1 MRIYLSGNE
10 ELASFHLPVV
20 QAKAVELAN
29 SCKRDGLSQNAMHF
43 GFDDT
48 GAQVSIQYVFGQTQ
62 AFIHA
67 PHIIDV
73 QTQGRE
79 EGQEPTLGTFY
90 VETTQGYFWV
100 HVLPGEEDELQ
111 VSLVPFGAT
120 KQGDD
125 ILSQEFVYPAMGHR
139 TPGMIAGCFGTE
151 ETRYVVSQACGVF
164 VGAGQEKGTIKMPP
178 VGSVDCRLNV
188 EENNIAHGKF
198 CIVENIEGKS
208 CFFRVLDVSI
218 NDDSEI
224 IVDAKTGNIDM
235 LSEGESGG
243 IIPDN
248 LEKIPCWIHRKCFG
262 SYFSPNK
269 TIGYHVDVGSDDDY
283 FGNAWAI
290 PSGIQDKLDNGM
302 EEFSYFNH
310 VMELYR
316 IAPLAAAPL
325 SVDDQ
330 SISLLLVSPT
340 MIWDAP
346 TRDEMCWGGYGNTEF
361 GCLDQQ
367 VDFQRNI
374 LAPRFCVAKYSF
386 ASGGVVSVTEPL
398 SANIYIK
405 SWCNFFGASFSALT
419 TKQCRSKPLV
429 HDSATKEAD
438 SPCGWSD
445 EGTAFCMSGQIAV
458 EQVVPKEQR
467 YMQHGIYGFEEDLI
481 VHRKIEFSFNMNS
494 YIASPINR
502 GKNFYF
508 LFDGLW
514 HESMA
519 AMWLTNPVVSNQCG
533 LCAEPAWVQ
542 APGGNVVFFV
552 GGSVPYGLTVQW
564 LAENATEYVQNL
576 QVVEPLA
583 VRDVYDGMTTS
594 SQLCFIAK
602 VPEMFAAPH
611 EPVILVGGITYPSPD
626 VDGETIS
633 CEYTLMSAPC
643 ICDGGFHF
651 GTSVYGGG
659 SHLSMSGGGAFILGG
674 CGPYNWS
681 VIGGSLYDAD
691 GSYGATV
698 NQTDKTSFQ
707 ITVSDY
713 SCSARLSVTDA
724 CGETIELEAE
734 DPGGARPIYG
744 PTFLQQGASAT
755 YHHGMGTSA
764 VYSGGMTVVSE
775 DTNSAVLQMPSTQ
788 TEPVTIGWSGP
799 CGWTGSLTVT
809 PGYCHCEDAGS
820 IAWACYSSWC
830 SWLNTS
836 GGTLG
841 VVGGCG
847 PLTWTIS
854 GGSFVVGGVDV
865 GSSIIATNTRYVDV
879 VVDAPNCEVS
889 VSVTDDT
896 CLTTITKEASRD
908 GGGSLTGPEV
918 LPWGNSAWYY
928 HNIANAVYSGGLVL
942 VQQTGNALL
951 LKMPEETTSVQ
962 TISVS
967 GACNMHAE
975 LEVAPSYCMCQ
986 NSSMSWG
993 QYSQDIALNGT
1004 VHMYFSG
1011 GCAPFSWYGSNVDFV
1026 DGAGSVI
1033 PFSARKSMNN
1043 LYVRSTDECEGS
1055 MTVTDRCGQS
1065 LSRSK
1070 SIFGTTGTVVGPSIL
1085 EPGESGTFYH
1095 DLGPSATYDGTL
1107 EMVQHAGNGWI
1118 LRMPDGATGS
1128 KTLTWTASCGRTAS
1142 TSVGVTTQL
1151 CSDNSYY
1158 VLDDSYLY
1166 QDGWKVTISGPGIP
1180 GVFVDSSIQT
1190 RTVAYGYPGASTWQG
1205 SFYPGCTVILV
1216 RGAAA
1221 WSGLY
1226 YYTPYYVQYAEAYPT
1241 PGCI

>member
-1 MRIYLSGNE
+1 MRIYVTGNE
-10 ELASFHLPVV
+10 DTARYHLPVV
-20 QAKAVELAN
+20 QARAMDFAER
-29 SCKRDGLSQNAMHF
+29 CKCAGLSQDAMAF
-43 GFDDT
+43 SFEDT
-48 GAQVSIQYVFGQTQ
+48 GTRVSVQYVFGQIQ
-62 AFIHA
+62 VQIAS
-67 PHIIDV
+67 PVIDSIPIAKEKEDNQV
-73 QTQGRE
+73 VM
-79 EGQEPTLGTFY
+79 PGTFY
-90 VETTQGYFWV
+90 METSLGYFWV
-100 HVLPGEEDELQ
+100 RVRKDDEGISRVELEAFEAMK
-111 VSLVPFGAT
+111 SS
-120 KQGDD
+120 DD
-125 ILSQEFVYPAMGHR
+125 ISSQEFVYPAMGYR
-139 TPGMIAGCFGTE
+139 TPGMLSGSFGSDDN
-151 ETRYVVSQACGVF
+151 RYVASQAGGIF
-164 VGAGQEKGTIKMPP
+164 VGKDQQKGTIKMPP
-178 VGSVDCRLNV
+178 TGNEDARLNV
-188 EENNIAHGKF
+188 QQNDAGRGEF
-198 CIVENIEGKS
+198 CIIDNTEGKS
-208 CFFRVLDVSI
+208 CFFKYIVVSLDDNSEVSV
-218 NDDSEI
+218 EM
-224 IVDAKTGNIDM
+224 KHGNVDM
-235 LSEGESGG
+235 LSEGETGG

-248 LEKIPCWIHRKCFG
+248 LEKIPCWIHRKCLG

-269 TIGYHVDVGSDDDY
+269 TIGYHVDVGTDDDY

-290 PSGIQDKLDNGM
+290 PSGIQDKLDNGTG
-302 EEFSYFNH
+302 EFSYFNH

-330 SISLLLVSPT
+330 FISLLLVSPT

-346 TRDEMCWGGYGNTEF
+346 TRDEMCWGGYGNTTF
-361 GCLDQQ
+361 GCLDQP
-367 VDFQRNI
+367 VDFQRSI

-386 ASGGVVSVTEPL
+386 ASGGVVSVIEPL
-398 SANIYIK
+398 YASIHIK
-405 SWCNFFGASFSALT
+405 SWCSFFGASLSSLAI
-419 TKQCRSKPLV
+419 KQCSSKPLV
-429 HDSATKEAD
+429 SDFETKEAD
-438 SPCGWSD
+438 NPCGWSD

-458 EQVVPKEQR
+458 DQVVPKEQR

-481 VHRKIEFSFNMNS
+481 VHREIEFSFNVNS
-494 YIASPINR
+494 YIASPDSR

-533 LCAEPAWVQ
+533 LCAEPAWAQ
-542 APGGNVVFFV
+542 MPGGNVTFV
-552 GGSVPYGLTVQW
+552 VNGSIQEGTTIQW
-564 LAENATEYVQNL
+564 LAENATEYVNNL
-576 QVVEPLA
+576 QIIAPLA
-583 VRDVYDGMTTS
+583 VRDVYLGMTTS

-611 EPVILVGGITYPSPD
+611 EPVVLVGGITYPSPD
-626 VDGETIS
+626 VEGETIS

-651 GTSVYGGG
+651 YLYGFGSYLAMTGG
-659 SHLSMSGGGAFILGG
+659 RACIQGG

-681 VIGGSLYDAD
+681 VIGGSLYDDD
-691 GSYGATV
+691 GNYGPTV
-698 NQTDKTSFQ
+698 NQTDKTYFQ
-707 ITVSDY
+707 IAVSDY

-734 DPGGARPIYG
+734 DSGGARPIYG

-764 VYSGGMTVVSE
+764 VYSGGLTVISE
-775 DTNSAVLQMPSTQ
+775 GDNSAVLQMPSTQ

-799 CGWTGSLTVT
+799 CGWAGSLTVT

-830 SWLNTS
+830 SWLSTS
-836 GGTLG
+836 GGKLG

-865 GSSIIATNTRYVDV
+865 GSSIIATSTRYVDV

-918 LPWGNSAWYY
+918 LSWGNSAWYY

-942 VQQTGNALL
+942 VQQTGNALR

-967 GACNMHAE
+967 GACNMYAE

-986 NSSMSWG
+986 DSPMSWG

-1004 VHMYFSG
+1004 AHMYFSG
-1011 GCAPFSWYGSNVDFV
+1011 GCAPFNWYGSNVDFV

-1033 PFSARKSMNN
+1033 PFSARKSMSG

-1070 SIFGTTGTVVGPSIL
+1070 SIFGTTGTVVGPSTL
-1085 EPGESGTFYH
+1085 VPGETGAFYH
-1095 DLGPSATYDGTL
+1095 DLGSSATYDGTL
-1107 EMVQHAGNGWI
+1107 EMVQQSGNGAI
-1118 LRMPDGATGS
+1118 LRMPAGASGS
-1128 KTLTWTASCGRTAS
+1128 YTASWSGSCGRSAS
-1142 TSVGVTTQL
+1142 MSVSGNVCAVGLPRTGYGDPRGLSVDLTGFRTKCGTVTSTVVYSFFGGGGTGYWEVGGGGGWGVPWICMWASASGTF
-1151 CSDNSYY
+1151 YY
-1158 VLDDSYLY
+1158 L
-1166 QDGWKVTISGPGIP
+1166 
-1180 GVFVDSSIQT
+1180 
-1190 RTVAYGYPGASTWQG
+1190 
-1205 SFYPGCTVILV
+1205 LV
-1216 RGAAA
+1216 EE
-1221 WSGLY
+1221 W
-1226 YYTPYYVQYAEAYPT
+1226 T
-1241 PGCI
+1241 

>member
-1 MRIYLSGNE
+1 MRIYVTGNE
-10 ELASFHLPVV
+10 NTARYHLPVV
-20 QAKAVELAN
+20 QARAMDFAER
-29 SCKRDGLSQNAMHF
+29 CKRAGLSQDAMAF
-43 GFDDT
+43 SFEDT
-48 GAQVSIQYVFGQTQ
+48 GTRVSVQYVFGQIQ
-62 AFIHA
+62 VQIAS
-67 PHIIDV
+67 PVIDAIPV
-73 QTQGRE
+73 AKE
-79 EGQEPTLGTFY
+79 EEDNQVVMPGTFY
-90 VETTQGYFWV
+90 METSLGYFWV
-100 HVLPGEEDELQ
+100 RVRKDDDGISRVELEAFEAMK
-111 VSLVPFGAT
+111 SS
-120 KQGDD
+120 DD
-125 ILSQEFVYPAMGHR
+125 IFSQEFVYPAMGYR
-139 TPGMIAGCFGTE
+139 TPGMLSGSFGSDDN
-151 ETRYVVSQACGVF
+151 RYVVSQAGGVF
-164 VGAGQEKGTIKMPP
+164 IGKDQEKGTIKMPP
-178 VGSVDCRLNV
+178 TGNEDARLNV
-188 EENNIAHGKF
+188 QQNDEGRGEF
-198 CIVENIEGKS
+198 CIIDNTEGKS
-208 CFFRVLDVSI
+208 CFFKY
-218 NDDSEI
+218 I
-224 IVDAKTGNIDM
+224 IVSLDDNSEVSVEMKHGNVDM
-235 LSEGESGG
+235 LSEGETGG

-269 TIGYHVDVGSDDDY
+269 TIGYHVDVGSDDGY

-290 PSGIQDKLDNGM
+290 PSGIQDKLDTGT

-346 TRDEMCWGGYGNTEF
+346 TRDEMCWGGYGNTTF

-386 ASGGVVSVTEPL
+386 ASGGVVSVTEQL

-419 TKQCRSKPLV
+419 TKQCSSKPLV
-429 HDSATKEAD
+429 CDYEIKEAD
-438 SPCGWSD
+438 NPCGWSD

-458 EQVVPKEQR
+458 DQVVPKEQR

-481 VHRKIEFSFNMNS
+481 VHRIVEFGFNMNS
-494 YIASPINR
+494 YIASPANR

-533 LCAEPAWVQ
+533 LCAEPAWEQ
-542 APGGNVVFFV
+542 MPGGNVTFV
-552 GGSVPYGLTVQW
+552 VNGNTPSGATVQW
-564 LAENATEYVQNL
+564 LAENATEYVDNL
-576 QVVEPLA
+576 QIIAPLA
-583 VRDVYDGMTTS
+583 VRDVYFGMTTS

-643 ICDGGFHF
+643 ICNGGFHF
-651 GTSVYGGG
+651 DTNPYGCG
-659 SHLSMSGGGAFILGG
+659 SYLSMNSGRACVYGG

-681 VIGGSLYDAD
+681 VIGGSLYDSD

-707 ITVSDY
+707 VAVSDY

-836 GGTLG
+836 GGSLG

-854 GGSFVVGGVDV
+854 GGSFVVGGVDI
-865 GSSIIATNTRYVDV
+865 GSSIIATNTRHVDV

-967 GACNMHAE
+967 GDCNMYAE

-993 QYSQDIALNGT
+993 QYSQDIELNST
-1004 VHMYFSG
+1004 AHMYFSG

-1026 DGAGSVI
+1026 DSAGVII

-1043 LYVRSTDECEGS
+1043 MYVRSTDECEGS

-1070 SIFGTTGTVVGPSIL
+1070 SIYGTTGTVVGPPAL
-1085 EPGESGTFYH
+1085 ESGESGTFYH

-1107 EMVQHAGNGWI
+1107 EMVQQGGSTAI
-1118 LRMPDGATGS
+1118 LRMPAGASGS
-1128 KTLTWTASCGRTAS
+1128 YTASWSASCGRSAS
-1142 TSVGVTTQL
+1142 MSVSAVQSGCSYSAVNSVGA
-1151 CSDNSYY
+1151 
-1158 VLDDSYLY
+1158 
-1166 QDGWKVTISGPGIP
+1166 
-1180 GVFVDSSIQT
+1180 F
-1190 RTVAYGYPGASTWQG
+1190 PGAGTLVYYPEGGYVYLIGPQYTTHSNWTQCEKETVPYWGKHPSLGYIDDCTAKCSSKIHSSTIVC
-1205 SFYPGCTVILV
+1205 YL
-1216 RGAAA
+1216 
-1221 WSGLY
+1221 
-1226 YYTPYYVQYAEAYPT
+1226 
-1241 PGCI
+1241 